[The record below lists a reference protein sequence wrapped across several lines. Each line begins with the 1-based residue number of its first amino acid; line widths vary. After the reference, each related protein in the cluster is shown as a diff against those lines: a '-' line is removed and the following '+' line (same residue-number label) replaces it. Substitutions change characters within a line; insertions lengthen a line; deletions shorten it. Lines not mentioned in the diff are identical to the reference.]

1 MLACLASH
9 FSPWQRE
16 LNSVLVID
24 MWRSPWFFLAVCVRF
39 GRKCWPL
46 TAVSVIFSPTQICS
60 LFSMRLHFA
69 CFILGYRGDCS
80 SGVHGQGLPCWLL
93 PLWGELFKPYRGCS
107 RQITATA
114 PHFFYQLYRTA
125 THPECFHVTT
135 ASTCVAVGAA
145 SCLRECKWAG
155 RWKVRSAFE
164 RSLCNCVH
172 ISLVTV

>member
-1 MLACLASH
+1 MLCLKTSFGG
-9 FSPWQRE
+9 FSPHDLDAGLFGVPFFPPEKWQRE

-24 MWRSPWFFLAVCVRF
+24 MWRSPWIFWAVCARP
-39 GRKCWPL
+39 GHKCWPL
-46 TAVSVIFSPTQICS
+46 TAVSVILFPTQICS
-60 LFSMRLHFA
+60 LFSRCLHFT

-107 RQITATA
+107 CQITATA

-135 ASTCVAVGAA
+135 ASTCVVVGAA
-145 SCLRECKWAG
+145 SCL
-155 RWKVRSAFE
+155 
-164 RSLCNCVH
+164 H
-172 ISLVTV
+172 